1 MKATDL
7 LEKIQTL
14 LSAKVQLAEMKLENG
29 TVLEA
34 ESFATGESVFIV
46 TEDDKVALPVGEYE
60 LEDGRALIVEEEGI
74 IAEVKAMTEAQE
86 EEEEVKEEAE
96 MSAEDLAEVEVEV
109 EPESYDSPAEAEKAE
124 DIIQAVVD
132 AVAPAIEEITE
143 ELGKM
148 KEEMEKIKMEYDK
161 KKEEMSSQAPAT
173 KPLKHS
179 PESGAT
185 SVRTPLASKRARS
198 TTDVVFAKMFNK

>member
-74 IAEVKAMTEAQE
+74 IAEVKAKTEAE

-96 MSAEDLAEVEVEV
+96 VSAEDLAEVEVEV

-143 ELGKM
+143 ELGKI

-161 KKEEMSSQAPAT
+161 KKEEMSSQTPAT

-179 PESGAT
+179 PESGEKA
-185 SVRTPLASKRARS
+185 VRTTMSAKRARS